1 MDYTDLELELK
12 DTPQFKSEDKGQKD
26 SKDKKRKKYDS
37 QNVVYKSGTQ
47 SDTKKLDIPF
57 GESLRLNKTKP
68 ENYVSKFQNTT
79 FGKSKGDVNNFEK
92 NQGEHGVDY
101 TELELEMKGRKST
114 KNTQLDDDDEKMKDF
129 SKQIFNVT
137 VAHGEDEMSTIET
150 GQDYKDEGSSS
161 VTSILSTAQEPKN
174 DNNKVN

>member
-1 MDYTDLELELK
+1 MK
-12 DTPQFKSEDKGQKD
+12 DIPQFKSEDKGQQD

-37 QNVVYKSGTQ
+37 QNVVYKSRTQ

-101 TELELEMKGRKST
+101 TELELEMKGRKYT
-114 KNTQLDDDDEKMKDF
+114 KNTYLDDDDEKMKDF
-129 SKQIFNVT
+129 SKQILNVT
-137 VAHGEDEMSTIET
+137 VAHGEDEMSTTEA
-150 GQDYKDEGSSS
+150 GQDYKDDVSSS
-161 VTSILSTAQEPKN
+161 LTSILSTTQEPKK

>member
-12 DTPQFKSEDKGQKD
+12 DTPQFKSEDKGQQD

-47 SDTKKLDIPF
+47 SDTKKLDKPL

-101 TELELEMKGRKST
+101 TEMELEMEGRKST
-114 KNTQLDDDDEKMKDF
+114 RNNQLDDDEKMKDF

-137 VAHGEDEMSTIET
+137 VAHGEEEMSTTEA

-161 VTSILSTAQEPKN
+161 VTSILSTIQEPQKEN
-174 DNNKVN
+174 KKVN

>member
-12 DTPQFKSEDKGQKD
+12 DTPQFKSEDKGQQD

-101 TELELEMKGRKST
+101 TELELEMKGRKYT

-137 VAHGEDEMSTIET
+137 VAHGEDMSTTES
-150 GQDYKDEGSSS
+150 GQDYKDDVSSS
-161 VTSILSTAQEPKN
+161 SILSTAQEPKK